1 MTLQEAMELRKAIE
15 EIVLYAPIEVA
26 VQNKTFY
33 PFHNPNGVKVW
44 NGHDADENGNIPP
57 QTKVRGNISRSIL
70 YKCITSHVTQK
81 DWPPESTPSLWAA
94 IDETHAGTV
103 DDPIPAARGMEYE
116 YGLYYLD
123 GEDGNIYLCERSGT
137 APGEKITL
145 QYLPHE
151 LVGQYFTLYTPK
163 TV

>member
-1 MTLQEAMELRKAIE
+1 
-15 EIVLYAPIEVA
+15 
-26 VQNKTFY
+26 
-33 PFHNPNGVKVW
+33 
-44 NGHDADENGNIPP
+44 
-57 QTKVRGNISRSIL
+57 
-70 YKCITSHVTQK
+70 
-81 DWPPESTPSLWAA
+81 
-94 IDETHAGTV
+94 
-103 DDPIPAARGMEYE
+103 MEYE

>member
-1 MTLQEAMELRKAIE
+1 MMTREQAISFRRNMEKQAMF
-15 EIVLYAPIEVA
+15 APDDVA
-26 VQNKTFY
+26 VAQPSSY
-33 PFHNPNGVKVW
+33 PVW
-44 NGHDADENGNIPP
+44 SSDAVNYYDGSDGEHP
-57 QTKVRGNISRSIL
+57 QSKVRGRTHPDRL
-70 YKCITSHVTQK
+70 YKCTAPHTSQ
-81 DWPPESTPSLWAA
+81 ESWEPDATPALWTV

-103 DDPIPAARGMEYE
+103 DDPVPAARGMEYT

-123 GEDGNIYLCERSGT
+123 GEDGNIYLCERSGA

-151 LVGQYFTLYTPK
+151 LVGQYFTLYTPE